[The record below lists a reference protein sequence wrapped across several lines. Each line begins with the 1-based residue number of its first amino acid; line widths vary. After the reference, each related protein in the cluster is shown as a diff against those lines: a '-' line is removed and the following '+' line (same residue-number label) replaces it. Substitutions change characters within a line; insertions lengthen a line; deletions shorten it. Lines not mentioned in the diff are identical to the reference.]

1 MDVVHSQLK
10 YFNFIDIHKYF
21 YIQCGE
27 FAKVTIFLFIN
38 CSLGL
43 YQWSDKV
50 VRKVERLWDVRDNKI
65 VPHTVY
71 LLVTPRVVVSI
82 TEFINVS

>member
-1 MDVVHSQLK
+1 MTLFLS
-10 YFNFIDIHKYF
+10 FNY
-21 YIQCGE
+21 
-27 FAKVTIFLFIN
+27 
-38 CSLGL
+38 SLGL

-50 VRKVERLWDVRDNKI
+50 VQKVERLWDVRDNKI

-82 TEFINVS
+82 TNLLMSHEPLAHFLHNGPFFTHHYCLKAYD

>member
-1 MDVVHSQLK
+1 MGNIPRAVQKFRGQKELCVVK
-10 YFNFIDIHKYF
+10 EG
-21 YIQCGE
+21 GE
-27 FAKVTIFLFIN
+27 GRIGFCHYN

-50 VRKVERLWDVRDNKI
+50 VRKVERLWDIRDNKR

-82 TEFINVS
+82 TELHVS